1 MPFFTTLDPQRLAED
16 IGRARQRVVM
26 ACAGLQSPV
35 AETLLAA
42 HQRLP
47 PGSVKVVLDVEPG
60 VARLGYGDF
69 ACVRRLHDAGLD
81 VRHHE
86 GLRIGVLICDTRGWA
101 FATAARLVEADPTA
115 DVDAFN
121 GIALTEPQI
130 LQLCSE
136 LPQVRTQLDA
146 SAAPMSMNGMD
157 SAATLRIEATPL
169 VGDLAVTTEML
180 QHSAANLKQAPPQ
193 PFDLARQAQ
202 MYSALVQFVELKFK
216 GFKLESRRIALP
228 RSLPVIASKSKEV
241 KDRLTA
247 SYKLLAEAAPKDVKD
262 ISNNLD
268 ALRDS
273 YLIPVGRAG
282 RVILKAKRD
291 AFLAELGELEKRLE
305 GSRSQLTESLR
316 DQIDA
321 VVESLVPE
329 LARAVR
335 ADPPDRFRGR
345 YPQDEE
351 GAREFVRR
359 ELQGCMP
366 SAEALTRDMQIYHF
380 FKDVTYEVLKEKDF
394 CERVRS
400 ELPESV
406 VKSGLLHEQTV
417 ARAGGSA

>member
-1 MPFFTTLDPQRLAED
+1 MPFFTTLDPKRLANEID
-16 IGRARQRVVM
+16 RAGQRVVM
-26 ACAGLQSPV
+26 ACAGIQPVVAGALIGAHRRLQ
-35 AETLLAA
+35 
-42 HQRLP
+42 
-47 PGSVKVVLDVEPG
+47 PGAVKVVLDVADG

-69 ACVRRLHDAGLD
+69 ECVQRLHDAGVD

-86 GLRIGVLICDTRGWA
+86 GLRIGVLICDAQGWA
-101 FATAARLVEADPTA
+101 FATAARLVEADPTT

-121 GIALTEPQI
+121 AVALTEAQI

-136 LPQVRTQLDA
+136 LPQVRAHLDGSTA
-146 SAAPMSMNGMD
+146 PTPVAGTDTGAALPAD
-157 SAATLRIEATPL
+157 APL
-169 VGDLAVTTEML
+169 VGEIMVTADML
-180 QHSAANLKQAPPQ
+180 KHTAGNLKQAPPQ

-202 MYSALVQFVELKFK
+202 MYSALVQFAELTFK
-216 GFKLESRRIALP
+216 GFKLESRRVALP

-291 AFLAELGELEKRLE
+291 AFLAELGELKKRLE
-305 GSRSQLTESLR
+305 GSRAQLTESLR
-316 DQIDA
+316 DKIDA

-329 LARAVR
+329 LARAVL
-335 ADPPDRFRGR
+335 ADPPDLFRGR

-351 GAREFVRR
+351 GAHEYVRR
-359 ELQGCMP
+359 ELRHCMP
-366 SAEALTRDMQIYHF
+366 SAVELTRDMQIHHF
-380 FKDVTYEVLKEKDF
+380 FKNVTYEVLKDKGF

-406 VKSGLLHEQTV
+406 VKSGLLNEQTV
-417 ARAGGSA
+417 AQAARPA